1 VMGGGGI
8 PEGVPGEHPEMSAEA
23 LAAGAAEGAQK
34 VRTNAHSRLRN
45 AASKRPNQVPVGLL
59 RSGVLDVVVLNVAA
73 S

>member
-1 VMGGGGI
+1 MGGGGI

-34 VRTNAHSRLRN
+34 VRTNAQSRLRN
-45 AASKRPNQVPVGLL
+45 AASMRPNQVPVGLL
-59 RSGVLDVVVLNVAA
+59 RPGILDVVVSDVAE

>member
-1 VMGGGGI
+1 MMGGGGI

-34 VRTNAHSRLRN
+34 VRTNAHSQLRS
-45 AASKRPNQVPVGLL
+45 AASKRPNQAPVGLL
-59 RSGVLDVVVLNVAA
+59 RSGVLDVVVSDVAA